1 MCIVSSLR
9 EVPRVFLLMSKA
21 TCILSARPRVEYLEL
36 GTRNSTATNRVRVY
50 VLP

>member
-21 TCILSARPRVEYLEL
+21 TCILSARPGMGYLEL
-36 GTRNSTATNRVRVY
+36 GTRNNTATNQVRMY